1 MSPPIKGSDISTSTG
16 QTRYGLEPSPA
27 GAPYHQPISR
37 CPRACEPI
45 NYPFAMNTNS
55 LLFFIFLLEI
65 VIVFLLIR
73 RVGRVPRTF
82 VLDYQRGVRFLSGA
96 FSNVVGPGR
105 YLGLS
110 KNVQIQVM
118 DMRPRQFVMECI
130 AFRDALRNDSF
141 VSIGAELIVADPYL
155 AATRLKDQFADSL
168 PTMRDT
174 LRAIASRGIGD
185 ASSESRARMS
195 DEITA
200 AVNAEL
206 GASGMKIA
214 NLEITEIWSR
224 PVVGKISSGL
234 N

>member
-1 MSPPIKGSDISTSTG
+1 MD
-16 QTRYGLEPSPA
+16 A
-27 GAPYHQPISR
+27 
-37 CPRACEPI
+37 
-45 NYPFAMNTNS
+45 NS
-55 LLFFIFLLEI
+55 LLFLIFLLEF

-73 RVGRVPRTF
+73 RVGRVPRVF

-105 YLGLS
+105 YLGLN

-118 DMRPRQFVMECI
+118 DMRPRQFVMECV
-130 AFRDALRNDSF
+130 AYRDAMRNDSF
-141 VSIGAELIVADPYL
+141 VSIGAELVVSDPYL
-155 AATRLKDQFADSL
+155 AATKLKDQFADSL
-168 PTMRDT
+168 PTVRDT
-174 LRAIASRGIGD
+174 LRSIASRGIGD
-185 ASSESRARMS
+185 ANWESRVRMS

-206 GASGMKIA
+206 GASGMQIA

-224 PVVGKISSGL
+224 PVVGRISAGL